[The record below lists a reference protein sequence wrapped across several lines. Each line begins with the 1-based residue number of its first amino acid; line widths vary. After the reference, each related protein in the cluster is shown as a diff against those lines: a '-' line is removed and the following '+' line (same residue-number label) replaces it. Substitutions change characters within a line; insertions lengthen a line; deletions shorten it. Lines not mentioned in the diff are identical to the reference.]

1 MSEILEKSK
10 NLNLNSLEVHSDFVD
25 TNKVVNI
32 TSTDNDLLTTGNLL
46 NVAHTGNSNTIN
58 GPIVNISSTT
68 TSTNLDSIL
77 KVSNTLQTSGNI
89 VEINGKDNQTALN
102 VINGNVVVNGFVKS
116 SSRFQNHSLSKA
128 ILSDLPDDNGI
139 FAKNRFYSVPNN
151 STVRTIS
158 LPSST
163 ECDIGDFINIF
174 YNEELPNT
182 IIHTFKVD
190 NLDDGFAL
198 SSTAIRIGGASAST
212 SNLVITTDKKNLKLT
227 GATNGDG
234 GKGTTIKFVN
244 VDKSKNGWAVEAIT
258 YNQGN
263 GSTGGTI
270 TFE

>member
-1 MSEILEKSK
+1 MSEILGKEK
-10 NLNLNSLEVHSDFVD
+10 NLNLNSLEVHSDFFD

-46 NVAHTGNSNTIN
+46 NVSHTGNSNTVN

-89 VEINGKDNQTALN
+89 IEINGKENQTALN

-116 SSRFQNHSLSKA
+116 STRFQKPSISKA
-128 ILSDLPDDNGI
+128 LLTDLPNDNGI
-139 FAKNRFYSVPNN
+139 FVKNTFYSIPNS
-151 STVRTIS
+151 STARTIT
-158 LPSST
+158 LPSATS
-163 ECDIGDFINIF
+163 CDIGDFITIF

-182 IIHTFKVD
+182 IIHTFKV
-190 NLDDGFAL
+190 NTLDDGFAL
-198 SSTAIRIGGASAST
+198 SSTAIRIGGATAST
-212 SNLVITTDKKNLKLT
+212 SSLVTTTDKKNLKLT

-263 GSTGGTI
+263 GSAAGTI
-270 TFE
+270 IFE